1 MYDDMDLFEAK
12 LLALASDAT
21 KLQANALCNW
31 VIENVDKDEWLS
43 CRSMMQYENID
54 TYRLSESISE
64 CGVY

>member
-21 KLQANALCNW
+21 KLQANSLCNW

-54 TYRLSESISE
+54 TYSLSESISE